1 MPFKKFVETG
11 RVAYIAYGPLAGKLC
26 AIVDVIDQT
35 RALVDGPCTGVPRTS
50 VRFNELHLTKFRIN
64 FPFSA
69 ATRNVRKAWTAA
81 KIDEKWAES
90 AWAKKIEAR
99 KKRLSMTDFDR
110 FKLGKARQ
118 VRNRIRTNAYFTL
131 KKKQGARLF
140 STKKSA
146 KAREA
151 AKKKTPPKKEKAEGK
166 KPVAKKAEG
175 KKVEAKKA
183 ETK

>member
-11 RVAYIAYGPLAGKLC
+11 RVAYIAYGPLSGKLC

-50 VRFNELHLTKFRIN
+50 VRFNELHLTKFRIK
-64 FPFSA
+64 FPFCA
-69 ATRNVRKAWTAA
+69 ATRVVRKAWTDA

-90 AWAKKIEAR
+90 SWARKIEAR

-118 VRNRIRTNAYFTL
+118 VRNKIRTNAYFTI

-146 KAREA
+146 KLREA
-151 AKKKTPPKKEKAEGK
+151 LKKRTPSKKAEGK
-166 KPVAKKAEG
+166 KPAAKKLEG
-175 KKVEAKKA
+175 KKPEAKKA
-183 ETK
+183 EKK

>member
-26 AIVDVIDQT
+26 AVVDVIDQT

-50 VRFNELHLTKFRIN
+50 VRFNELHLTKYRIK

-69 ATRNVRKAWTAA
+69 STRVVRKAWTAA

-99 KKRLSMTDFDR
+99 KKRAEMTDFDR

-118 VRNRIRTNAYFTL
+118 VRNRIRTNSYFL
-131 KKKQGARLF
+131 VKKKVGARLF
-140 STKKSA
+140 SKKKSP

-151 AKKKTPPKKEKAEGK
+151 AKKIAAAKKEKKAPTKETK
-166 KPVAKKAEG
+166 KPAGKKAE
-175 KKVEAKKA
+175 KK
-183 ETK
+183 

>member
-1 MPFKKFVETG
+1 M
-11 RVAYIAYGPLAGKLC
+11 C
-26 AIVDVIDQT
+26 AVVDVIDQT

-50 VRFNELHLTKFRIN
+50 VRFNELHLTKYRIK

-69 ATRNVRKAWTAA
+69 STRVVRKAWTDA

-99 KKRLSMTDFDR
+99 KKREEMTDFDR

-118 VRNRIRTNAYFTL
+118 VRNRIRTNAYFL
-131 KKKQGARLF
+131 IKKKVGARLF
-140 STKKSA
+140 SKKKSP

-151 AKKKTPPKKEKAEGK
+151 AKKVAAAKKEKKAAPKKETKKTEGK
-166 KPVAKKAEG
+166 KAEKK
-175 KKVEAKKA
+175 
-183 ETK
+183 